1 MPPLI
6 YSISLSVHLHI
17 QDGSHFLPGKITN
30 AQLTE
35 TKIENLSRQMK
46 HHAPDQQGRFPNFVC
61 TRLRTSWTVHS
72 RGVLGTVVALGM
84 PVEEVASDVSIAS
97 VLRFSRQGIFSQN
110 CDCDGNVTELVFG
123 PNARVNQ

>member
-1 MPPLI
+1 MTW
-6 YSISLSVHLHI
+6 Y
-17 QDGSHFLPGKITN
+17 
-30 AQLTE
+30 
-35 TKIENLSRQMK
+35 
-46 HHAPDQQGRFPNFVC
+46 QQGRFPNFVC

-97 VLRFSRQGIFSQN
+97 VLRFSQQGIFSQN